1 MSNSER
7 PDILFLI
14 SKLWIFGTLFFG
26 KKNVLRKY
34 DYICGLNIFRDGEK
48 INWYAF
54 TFT

>member
-1 MSNSER
+1 MDGNNIE
-7 PDILFLI
+7 
-14 SKLWIFGTLFFG
+14 KTTANEV
-26 KKNVLRKY
+26 KNVLRKY